1 LASIEDLFTDLADD
15 GLFRAALQTAADSQ
29 PLDDLAASGR
39 P

>member
-1 LASIEDLFTDLADD
+1 MVFSLTWLMD
-15 GLFRAALQTAADSQ
+15 GLLRAALQTAADSQ